1 MGAAVP
7 TAAGQSGRG
16 RAAGW
21 GLVVL
26 ALALGG
32 ALVAAAVGAALA
44 IRGEEYWASGYQRL
58 IADAFVE
65 RFDEG
70 GAASAGIL
78 LALAALAALFLRW
91 GGRAPGAPRA
101 RMLCIA
107 LAVLAVVALVRGA
120 IAIDAWRTADGP
132 NLVLISIDTLRA
144 DRLGAYGYAL
154 PTSPAL
160 DRRLAGE
167 GVTFENVL
175 SQSPKTTPAH
185 MTMLTSLYP
194 CEHGIELWP
203 DENVPANV
211 LSPRVHTLAEV
222 LKNAGYTT
230 VAFTGGGHMHRAR
243 GFAQGFD
250 VYKHRFQL
258 ERALEW
264 LADRPRRKFFLFF
277 HTYEVHD
284 PYLHPLEYVRRFA
297 PDYQGPVLQAVERLL
312 ARPVE
317 SPDRGAKFFWRS
329 VDRQNPDDVRFVSRL
344 YDAGIRRMDDTTLTA
359 LLDKLDQLDVAHDT
373 LVVFTSD
380 HGEAFDEHGAFLHD
394 DLYAGTLHVPLVL
407 RFPGRLPAGSRV
419 SQPARLLDVMP
430 TVLQLLGVPVPHGVR
445 GRSLVAL
452 ARGAPVTERPEPVVS
467 EYNLNPERVF
477 ESLRRDRL
485 TYIVDGGSER
495 LFDEPGEQDDRAASR
510 PADLAAMRAA
520 LDRWRAECRTLATVF
535 GPRGGRVVPDDETV
549 RQLRALG
556 YVQ

>member
-7 TAAGQSGRG
+7 TAAGQSGYG

-21 GLVVL
+21 MLVVL

-44 IRGEEYWASGYQRL
+44 IRGQEYWAAGYRRL

-65 RFDEG
+65 RFDEC
-70 GAASAGIL
+70 GAAAAGIL
-78 LALAALAALFLRW
+78 LALAGATALVLRRR
-91 GGRAPGAPRA
+91 GRAASPPGARTL
-101 RMLCIA
+101 RTA
-107 LAVLAVVALVRGA
+107 LVVLAVVALVRGA

-144 DRLGAYGYAL
+144 DRLGAYGYDL

-160 DRRLAGE
+160 DRHLAGE

-175 SQSPKTTPAH
+175 SQSPKTTPSH

-203 DENVPANV
+203 DESVPASV

-222 LKNAGYTT
+222 LKNAGYAT
-230 VAFTGGGHMHRAR
+230 VAFTGGGHMHRSR
-243 GFAQGFD
+243 GFDQGFD
-250 VYKHRFQL
+250 VFKHRFQL
-258 ERALEW
+258 ERTLEW
-264 LADRPRRKFFLFF
+264 LAGRPHRKFFLFF

-284 PYLHPLEYVRRFA
+284 PYLHPMEYVRRFA

-312 ARPVE
+312 ARPIE
-317 SPDRGAKFFWRS
+317 SPDRGAKFFWKS
-329 VDRQNPDDVRFVSRL
+329 VDRQSPDDVRFVSHL
-344 YDAGIRRMDDTTLTA
+344 YDAGIRHMDDTTLTPV
-359 LLDKLDQLDVAHDT
+359 LDTLDQLGLTRDT

-380 HGEAFDEHGAFLHD
+380 HGEAFNEHGAFLHD

-407 RFPGRLPAGSRV
+407 RFPGRLPAGARV
-419 SQPARLLDVMP
+419 AQPARLLDVMP
-430 TVLQLLGVPVPHGVR
+430 TILQLLGVPIPHGVR

-452 ARGAPVTERPEPVVS
+452 ARGVAVGEHEQALVS
-467 EYNLNPERVF
+467 EYNLDPKRVF

-485 TYIVDGGSER
+485 TYIVDGGTER
-495 LFDEPGEQDDRAASR
+495 LFDDPAERDDRAAVR
-510 PADLAAMRAA
+510 PADLEAMRAE
-520 LDRWRAECRTLATVF
+520 LNRWRAECRSGATVF
-535 GPRGGRVVPDDETV
+535 GPKGGRVTPDDETV